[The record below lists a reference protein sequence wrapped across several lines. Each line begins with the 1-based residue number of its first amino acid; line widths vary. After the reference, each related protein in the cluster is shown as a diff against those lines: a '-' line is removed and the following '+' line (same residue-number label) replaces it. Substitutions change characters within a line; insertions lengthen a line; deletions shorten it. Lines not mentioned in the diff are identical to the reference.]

1 MRNVA
6 GPLTKLIIFAVVT
19 VLATTVLAL
28 TIANLNLSSAATYTA
43 RFADASSLNV
53 GDDVRV
59 AGVRVGQ
66 VESISIA
73 NRRIAQ
79 VRFSLDADRKLPVAV
94 SATIKYRN
102 LVGQRYIAL
111 DQGAGDPSATLPP
124 GGVIPLSQT
133 KPALDLTVLFNG
145 FKPLFQALSPNDVNT
160 LSYEVIQVLQGEG
173 GTVDGLLAHTA
184 SLTSTLAAKDK
195 VIGALIDNLNTVL
208 GTVSSRDAQ
217 LSSLIVTLQ
226 QLVSGLAGDRA
237 PIGDAISALSD
248 LTNTTAGLVT
258 DARPALKSDI
268 AGLGAMSKNLADNSD
283 IVQGVLQ
290 RLPNKLTTITRTAT
304 YGSWFNFFLCEGSGQ
319 VSLPP
324 IITNPVKVTAVS
336 APQARCHA

>member
-28 TIANLNLSSAATYTA
+28 TIANLNLAAAATYTA

-66 VESISIA
+66 VESIGIA
-73 NRRIAQ
+73 NRRLAE
-79 VRFSLDADRKLPVAV
+79 VRFSLDADRKLPAAV
-94 SATIKYRN
+94 TATIKYRN

-111 DQGAGDPSATLPP
+111 DQGAGDPRAMLPH

-160 LSYEVIQVLQGEG
+160 LSFEIIQVLQGEG

-195 VIGALIDNLNTVL
+195 VIGALIDNLNSVL

-268 AGLGAMSKNLADNSD
+268 AELGAVSKNLADNSD